1 MAQVL
6 NKRKLKPGDQ
16 PVALA
21 DGDVLTVGDATFK
34 FFGSVKVRPRHILQR
49 PPTAVG
55 RHTTCDV
62 ERRGGG
68 PTLASVF
75 QV

>member
-1 MAQVL
+1 ML

-34 FFGSVKVRPRHILQR
+34 FFGSVKVRPRRIPAYGDLL
-49 PPTAVG
+49 PPRAGAQHAMQNGAGAVN
-55 RHTTCDV
+55 RF
-62 ERRGGG
+62 
-68 PTLASVF
+68 AFVF